1 MARSA
6 DARFSDGVKMDWKDK
21 RKLMATNVLLF
32 VVLFML
38 VKFNKEYLRPQFGT
52 MPFVGI
58 LTGSLPNFLAACL
71 ISLAAVNGVQS
82 KRPKRGRL
90 IVYTSSSLVFLV
102 LAVEE
107 LRPMWGA
114 STQYDL
120 YDIIASALGSL
131 TAILVYELITRN
143 QKEKD

>member
-1 MARSA
+1 M
-6 DARFSDGVKMDWKDK
+6 KMDWKSKK
-21 RKLMATNVLLF
+21 RLLATNVLLF

-38 VKFNKEYLRPQFGT
+38 VKFNKEYLRPQFGQ

-58 LTGSLPNFLAACL
+58 LTGSLPNFLAALL
-71 ISLAAVNGVQS
+71 ISLCAVNGVLS
-82 KRPKRGRL
+82 RKPKHGRP
-90 IVYTSSSLVFLV
+90 IVYAGSSLVFLV

-131 TAILVYELITRN
+131 LAILVYELIVRRL
-143 QKEKD
+143 KRSVS